1 MTWAATQ
8 AKAKFSEVLDKAE
21 AEGPQLVR
29 RRKREFYVIA
39 REQRDVLVNSGDNGA
54 KARGKKAP
62 AAGQRTMAEFFRES
76 PLNGS
81 EIDLERVRKDLG
93 DAGHRL
99 DVEKPF
105 VNAWDALAPSF
116 ELRDDIEFPR
126 LKGKLRMARL
136 G

>member
-21 AEGPQLVR
+21 TEGPQLVR

-39 REQRDVLVNSGDNGA
+39 REQPDALVNGGNNGA

-62 AAGQRTMAEFFRES
+62 AADQRTMVEFFSKS
-76 PLNGS
+76 PVNGS
-81 EIDLERVRKDLG
+81 KIDLDRKNLSD
-93 DAGHRL
+93 DGHRL
-99 DVEKPF
+99 GVEKPF
-105 VNAWDALAPSF
+105 VSAWDALAPSF

-126 LKGKLRMARL
+126 LKGKLRMAKL